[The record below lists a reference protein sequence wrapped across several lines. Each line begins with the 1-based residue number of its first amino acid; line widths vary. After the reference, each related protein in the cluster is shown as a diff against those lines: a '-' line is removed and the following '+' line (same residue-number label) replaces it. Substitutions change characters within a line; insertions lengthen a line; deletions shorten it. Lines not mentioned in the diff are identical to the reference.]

1 MRLEYAR
8 VLDFSEKNPYDRVR
22 IIECKEVSMKQL
34 CKIEKEGKVSGVCA
48 GLARYFNIDV
58 TVIRLLWLM
67 AIVFGVG
74 SPVVIYIIMAIVL
87 PNRRP
92 DEVDYVEYEET
103 YEPEEEVEEDPY
115 YTEDR
120 YK

>member
-1 MRLEYAR
+1 
-8 VLDFSEKNPYDRVR
+8 
-22 IIECKEVSMKQL
+22 MKKL

-67 AIVFGVG
+67 AVVFGVG
-74 SPVVIYIIMAIVL
+74 SPVVVYIIMAIVL
-87 PNRRP
+87 PNYNP
-92 DEVDYVEYEET
+92 NDADYIAYDEDEIYTAEEV
-103 YEPEEEVEEDPY
+103 EEVEEDPY

>member
-1 MRLEYAR
+1 
-8 VLDFSEKNPYDRVR
+8 
-22 IIECKEVSMKQL
+22 MKKL

-67 AIVFGVG
+67 AVIFAVG
-74 SPVVIYIIMAIVL
+74 SPVLVYIIMAIVL
-87 PNRRP
+87 PNYNP
-92 DEVDYVEYEET
+92 DDADYVTYEEEEVD
-103 YEPEEEVEEDPY
+103 EVEEDPY
-115 YTEDR
+115 FTEDR

>member
-1 MRLEYAR
+1 
-8 VLDFSEKNPYDRVR
+8 
-22 IIECKEVSMKQL
+22 MKKL

-67 AIVFGVG
+67 AVIFGVG
-74 SPVVIYIIMAIVL
+74 SPVLVYIIMAIVL
-87 PNRRP
+87 PNYNP
-92 DEVDYVEYEET
+92 NEADYVAYEEET
-103 YEPEEEVEEDPY
+103 YYETEEEEDPY